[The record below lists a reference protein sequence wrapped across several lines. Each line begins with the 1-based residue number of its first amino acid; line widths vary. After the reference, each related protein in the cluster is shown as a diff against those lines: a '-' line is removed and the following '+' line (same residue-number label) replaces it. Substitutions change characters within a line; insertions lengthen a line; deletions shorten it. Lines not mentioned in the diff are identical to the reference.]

1 MAGYPTKVREL
12 AWDATSR
19 YLATGGGPT
28 ACVWDFAGKGPAGSI
43 PIQLEA
49 HEDNITCLSYQHQGA
64 LLASGGEE
72 GLVAL
77 WNPSK
82 QQGALALAK
91 QTSPVSQLAWS
102 ADDQRLAVG
111 TAAGGVL
118 LYSL

>member
-1 MAGYPTKVREL
+1 MQ
-12 AWDATSR
+12 
-19 YLATGGGPT
+19 
-28 ACVWDFAGKGPAGSI
+28 GSTQSPCSPQGHPVSPK

-49 HEDNITCLSYQHQGA
+49 HEDNITCLTYQHQGT

-91 QTSPVSQLAWS
+91 HPSAVSQLAWS

-111 TAAGGVL
+111 TAAGSVL
-118 LYSL
+118 LYSA